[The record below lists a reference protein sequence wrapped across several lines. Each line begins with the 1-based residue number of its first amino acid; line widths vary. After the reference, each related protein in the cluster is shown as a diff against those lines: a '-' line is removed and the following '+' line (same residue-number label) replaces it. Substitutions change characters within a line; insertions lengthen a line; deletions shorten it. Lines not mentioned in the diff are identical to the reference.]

1 MNELTIGIVG
11 GSGFVGSV
19 LANRLI
25 ERGYAVRIFTRFRD
39 HARDCWLLPDTHVVE
54 IDTNEQEQLND
65 AFAGCAAIVNLAGIL
80 HERGDNGEGFR
91 RVHVD
96 LAMRVAKACKHAD
109 VENLVHLSALGAD
122 SFAPSYYLRTK
133 GEAEK
138 LLLAEHGKRL
148 AVTILRPSV
157 IFGPHDD
164 FTNRFARLVRFVPW
178 LFPLA
183 RADARFQPVYVGDVA
198 DAIVHVLSEADTAGQ
213 RHDLGGPEIVTLG
226 ELVSYIARLVGHP
239 VRILPLGNLLS
250 RLQATVLEFVPG
262 KPFSRDNLRSLQ
274 EDSICGATN
283 ALDTFGISAT
293 PMRVILP
300 RYLAGRDARH
310 RYYDYRTVAGRD

>member
-25 ERGYAVRIFTRFRD
+25 ERGHGVRIFTRARA
-39 HARDCWLLPDTHVVE
+39 HARDCWLLPNTQVVE
-54 IDTNEQEQLND
+54 IDSSEQEQLND

-148 AVTILRPSV
+148 AVTLLRPSV

-198 DAIVHVLSEADTAGQ
+198 EAIVHVLGATGCAGQ
-213 RHDLGGPEIVTLG
+213 RHDIGGPEIVTLG
-226 ELVSYIARLVGHP
+226 ELVSYIARLIGHP

-250 RLQATVLEFVPG
+250 RVQANVLEYFPG

-274 EDSICGATN
+274 EDSVCATTN
-283 ALDTFGISAT
+283 ALDSFGITAT